1 VNQHTYNMDAT
12 PWRMLRNA
20 AYWLFTGRGPASSP
34 YPHAVAFLRSSPDEP
49 EPDLQFLFGPFAF
62 SFDERGVIPY
72 LGPAVSIVFNTCRPA
87 TRGRLSLRSANPAD
101 PIRIEHRL
109 LDHPDDLR
117 RQLAGCKLARQL
129 LEAPAFAPYMRGEF
143 LPGPAVQDD
152 AAWIE
157 HIRKTSFLGYH
168 PVGTCRM
175 GSDAEAVVTPRL
187 SVRGVEGVRVVD
199 ASIMPSLVSANTNAA
214 AMMIGERAADFMLA
228 DRRGPADRR
237 G

>member
-1 VNQHTYNMDAT
+1 
-12 PWRMLRNA
+12 
-20 AYWLFTGRGPASSP
+20 
-34 YPHAVAFLRSSPDEP
+34 
-49 EPDLQFLFGPFAF
+49 
-62 SFDERGVIPY
+62 
-72 LGPAVSIVFNTCRPA
+72 
-87 TRGRLSLRSANPAD
+87 
-101 PIRIEHRL
+101 
-109 LDHPDDLR
+109 
-117 RQLAGCKLARQL
+117 
-129 LEAPAFAPYMRGEF
+129 MRGEF